1 MKQLKMTLWMLLC
14 ILTMTACGGDDDDDL
29 GYKGIAVEKSDVV
42 GKTLAYVDLYTGDIY
57 KLKFIDG
64 KKYTFTMT
72 DYSRPYNSKEE
83 KGTYTLAKKKGYTL
97 IHTTKDGGG
106 SGRYNGA
113 HMYYK
118 DYDKDKVAI
127 FIDSQM
133 FVVDD

>member
-14 ILTMTACGGDDDDDL
+14 ILTMTACGGDDDDL
-29 GYKGIAVEKSDVV
+29 GYKGIAVEKSEVV

-72 DYSRPYNSKEE
+72 DYSRPYNSKVE
-83 KGTYTLAKKKGYTL
+83 KGAYTLAKKKGYTL